1 MTYLDTSIQYDFD
14 TAEEVEGPRLEI
26 PSAPAFSGLEWSVVA
41 LARRDRVASLREPGP
56 IAKAMRSLFGTARSG
71 RLADERLEALRRI
84 AVYAWHHGYAV
95 PMSEVRAF
103 LGAGFS
109 SDQYEMLQASIA
121 RGREAG
127 ASRS

>member
-1 MTYLDTSIQYDFD
+1 
-14 TAEEVEGPRLEI
+14 
-26 PSAPAFSGLEWSVVA
+26 
-41 LARRDRVASLREPGP
+41 
-56 IAKAMRSLFGTARSG
+56 
-71 RLADERLEALRRI
+71 LRRI